1 MARYE
6 RMIKA
11 GYKVTFIMGKNK
23 GDEGYC
29 HARKGNT
36 VYRGTSETDLHKQI
50 FGY

>member
-1 MARYE
+1 MTRYE

-11 GYKVTFIMGKNK
+11 GYKVAFNMNKAK
-23 GDEGYC
+23 GDDGYC

-36 VYRGTSETDLHKQI
+36 VIRGRSETDLHKQI